1 MGSRHK
7 RTIFTRKNACIV
19 RWVDTKSKPSSNF
32 KAQSEIC
39 LLCILG
45 CIHITDFAFVSIV
58 QLFKQLNNVSL
69 LAVHLCLWLFLEI
82 ISTISF
88 HQVRLNGCR
97 RLSERTLY
105 KLLEFNLNK
114 DDVQTMEIE
123 MQGCDVMLLPSIQ
136 GKQGGKHVQSLQ
148 HCYRGFI
155 FKASTPVSLMLD
167 GCPMISPRLNESTA
181 LSM

>member
-7 RTIFTRKNACIV
+7 RTIFPRKNACIV
-19 RWVDTKSKPSSNF
+19 RWVDTKSKPSWNF
-32 KAQSEIC
+32 KAQSEIF
-39 LLCILG
+39 LLFILG

-69 LAVHLCLWLFLEI
+69 LAVHLYLWLFLEN

-97 RLSERTLY
+97 LLSERTLY

-136 GKQGGKHVQSLQ
+136 GKEGGKHLSRVYNTVTEASFLKLRRPCRSCSMGVQWLV
-148 HCYRGFI
+148 RD
-155 FKASTPVSLMLD
+155 STNPLL
-167 GCPMISPRLNESTA
+167 
-181 LSM
+181 